1 MLLALRDLRPALP
14 GPVRRTTVRVLATL
28 VAAVLATTLLPTT
41 SASAKSVSFDK
52 RLFGVH
58 DGRLVSLTRPM
69 TGSIRLWDMG
79 VTWAEIERSPGVYD
93 FARLDQIVRA
103 AMARKVEVTL
113 VLGITPGFYGA
124 STNVNNDTV
133 RAAYRAYV
141 RAVMER
147 YRNFEGKGRGIQYYQ
162 VWNEMNVVNFWT
174 GNFTDMGK
182 LSQIVTQVR
191 NTVDGGAK
199 VVGPAFVTRYTAQL
213 KNLTRF
219 YFARLDGT
227 PVWKFMDVV
236 SLNLYPMPKYSG
248 RMGNPEDTMKLLAK
262 AKASLAAGGV
272 PASKPIW
279 NTEINYGMQSGS
291 RGGTGAST
299 ITDGRQAAYVIR
311 TYLLNSARGIKR
323 VFWYSYDMS
332 YLPTGGTLGN
342 TRLTSPANGSTLTT
356 AGKAFYLV
364 QRWMKGKL
372 VGPTRSSQPCT
383 VDRAG
388 TYTCVVKY
396 GQGVRRIYWNP
407 TKSVKVRLV
416 KSASFTQTVYGVR
429 KSAKGGSVKTVD
441 YRPLMVRS
449 KV

>member
-1 MLLALRDLRPALP
+1 MLLAFRVPLRRA
-14 GPVRRTTVRVLATL
+14 TVRVLATL

-41 SASAKSVSFDK
+41 SASAKTVSFDK

-58 DGRLVSLTRPM
+58 DNRLVSLTRPM

-93 FARLDQIVRA
+93 FTRLDQVVRA

-113 VLGITPGFYGA
+113 VLGITPGFYGV

-141 RAVMER
+141 RATMER

-213 KNLTRF
+213 KNLTKF

-248 RMGNPEDTMKLLAK
+248 RM
-262 AKASLAAGGV
+262 
-272 PASKPIW
+272 
-279 NTEINYGMQSGS
+279 
-291 RGGTGAST
+291 
-299 ITDGRQAAYVIR
+299 
-311 TYLLNSARGIKR
+311 
-323 VFWYSYDMS
+323 
-332 YLPTGGTLGN
+332 
-342 TRLTSPANGSTLTT
+342 
-356 AGKAFYLV
+356 
-364 QRWMKGKL
+364 
-372 VGPTRSSQPCT
+372 
-383 VDRAG
+383 
-388 TYTCVVKY
+388 
-396 GQGVRRIYWNP
+396 
-407 TKSVKVRLV
+407 
-416 KSASFTQTVYGVR
+416 
-429 KSAKGGSVKTVD
+429 
-441 YRPLMVRS
+441 
-449 KV
+449 